1 MQLFACPF
9 PTDTRPSREEDALP
23 IAVSAELAV
32 LLPRTAT
39 LVGAQL
45 RSYALLGSG
54 GALLLHCRLVPSCA
68 DVGAVRG
75 SASLS
80 MKRAKRASLTL
91 LYVGLGALGT
101 VKKTRSPEVAVVHA
115 LTTTREQSAAGSVGR
130 ALFPTRNG
138 DADEPDRAAVR
149 RRLRRDEQG
158 TYIAEILQQRDSS
171 LARWPDRGE
180 RPLTVWVQ
188 PTAAID
194 DWMPGYVDRVR
205 EAFEEWQAV
214 TIPLGF
220 VFVEDSAEAEVH
232 VNWIDHFSEPISGRT
247 KWARDDEWLITDAN
261 IILAV
266 HHHQGEVLDEEAM
279 RAMALHEIGHL
290 LGLDHTQD
298 ATSIMAPKVRV
309 RDLSAADRATVRLL
323 YSLPP
328 GPVR

>member
-1 MQLFACPF
+1 MKSAQRASF
-9 PTDTRPSREEDALP
+9 TALY
-23 IAVSAELAV
+23 
-32 LLPRTAT
+32 
-39 LVGAQL
+39 LVIGVA
-45 RSYALLGSG
+45 AL
-54 GALLLHCRLVPSCA
+54 
-68 DVGAVRG
+68 GAVKQT
-75 SASLS
+75 S
-80 MKRAKRASLTL
+80 
-91 LYVGLGALGT
+91 
-101 VKKTRSPEVAVVHA
+101 SPEVAVVHA
-115 LTTTREQSAAGSVGR
+115 LAGSREQSAAGSVGR
-130 ALFPTRNG
+130 ALFLPATN
-138 DADEPDRAAVR
+138 DVDEPDRAAVR

-158 TYIAEILQQRDSS
+158 TYIGEILQERDSS
-171 LARWPDRGE
+171 LARWPDRGD
-180 RPLTVWVQ
+180 RPLTVWIQ
-188 PTAAID
+188 PTAGIEN
-194 DWMPGYVDRVR
+194 WVPGYVDRVR
-205 EAFEEWQAV
+205 EAFDEWQEV
-214 TIPLGF
+214 GLPLGF
-220 VFVEDSAEAEVH
+220 VFVDDSADAEVH